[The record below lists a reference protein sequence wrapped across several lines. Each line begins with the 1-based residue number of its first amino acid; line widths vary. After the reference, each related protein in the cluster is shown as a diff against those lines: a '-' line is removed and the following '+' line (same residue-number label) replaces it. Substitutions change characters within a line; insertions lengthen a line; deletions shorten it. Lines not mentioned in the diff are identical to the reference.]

1 MKLTERVYNAAFS
14 PGDREEALLRGFICV
29 GTAGDRGVF
38 VEGPR
43 GISAFSNT
51 EIAFSGKGFSLRVA
65 GKGLFLRALSREK
78 AMVSGE
84 ICALYFERNEP

>member
-1 MKLTERVYNAAFS
+1 MKLFRRVFDGAFS

-38 VEGPR
+38 VEGHR
-43 GISAFSNT
+43 GVSAFSKS

-65 GKGLFLRALSREK
+65 GDGLFLRALSRER

-84 ICALYFERNEP
+84 LRALYFERDEP